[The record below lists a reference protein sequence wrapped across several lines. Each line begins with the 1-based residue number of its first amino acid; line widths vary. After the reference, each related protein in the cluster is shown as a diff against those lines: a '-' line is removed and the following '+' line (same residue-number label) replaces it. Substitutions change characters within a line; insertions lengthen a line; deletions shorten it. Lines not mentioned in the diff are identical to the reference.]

1 MHFSAHLANPF
12 HCNWAFPGIPVIS
25 INVNDGDWKHASKL
39 SNSGYD
45 YFLMKADQA
54 TTSSR
59 LRMVWGAS
67 RILLGWL
74 FLWSFLDK
82 LFGLGYSTSAAQSWL
97 NGGSPTAGYLKYGTS
112 GIFSGFY
119 NGIAGNQIVD
129 ILFMF
134 ALLALGLALILGIG
148 SRLATYGGTLLL
160 LMLWSTN
167 LPPVQNPLIDEHI
180 IFIGLLWGLL
190 WTKAGRMY
198 GIGEWWSKTTLVKR
212 FHFLE

>member
-1 MHFSAHLANPF
+1 M
-12 HCNWAFPGIPVIS
+12 
-25 INVNDGDWKHASKL
+25 L
-39 SNSGYD
+39 SNSSCD
-45 YFLMKADQA
+45 YFLMNVNQT
-54 TTSSR
+54 TTSAR

-74 FLWSFLDK
+74 FLWGFLDK
-82 LFGLGYSTSAAQSWL
+82 LFGLGYSTPAARSWL

-119 NGIAGNQIVD
+119 NSIAGNQIVD
-129 ILFMF
+129 ILFML
-134 ALLALGLALILGIG
+134 ALLALGVALILGVG

-167 LPPVQNPLIDEHI
+167 LPPVQNPVIDEHI
-180 IFIGLLWGLL
+180 IFIALLWGL
-190 WTKAGRMY
+190 WWIKADRMY
-198 GIGEWWSKTTLVKR
+198 GMGEWWSNTTVVKR

>member
-1 MHFSAHLANPF
+1 
-12 HCNWAFPGIPVIS
+12 
-25 INVNDGDWKHASKL
+25 
-39 SNSGYD
+39 
-45 YFLMKADQA
+45 MKTYQEVTAG
-54 TTSSR
+54 R
-59 LRMVWGAS
+59 IRMVWGAS

-82 LFGLGYSTSAAQSWL
+82 LFGFGYSTPAAQSWL

-119 NGIAGNQIVD
+119 NSIAGNQVVD
-129 ILFMF
+129 VLFML
-134 ALLALGLALILGIG
+134 ALLALGVALVLGIG

-167 LPPVQNPLIDEHI
+167 LPPAQNPLIDEHI
-180 IFIGLLWGLL
+180 IFIALLWGLW

-198 GIGEWWSKTTLVKR
+198 GLGELWSESILVKR
-212 FHFLE
+212 LPWLE